1 VVRTWYPKHSVAA
14 LGKEA
19 HEFIAGNEQFDTPCA
34 RESSWG
40 KLLDQKAAIL
50 LIGVYLRRCTY
61 IHGVEEWLDIPGRL
75 TDDYEMLYTILPGK
89 TEISIPQSRHIG
101 HTSEKYDQV
110 EDIFLKNKVIY
121 KGQFGDATVRVC
133 DTVKMTDLLNHLL
146 KEKPDLFS

>member
-1 VVRTWYPKHSVAA
+1 
-14 LGKEA
+14 
-19 HEFIAGNEQFDTPCA
+19 
-34 RESSWG
+34 
-40 KLLDQKAAIL
+40 
-50 LIGVYLRRCTY
+50 
-61 IHGVEEWLDIPGRL
+61 
-75 TDDYEMLYTILPGK
+75 MLYTILPGK